1 MIYIYTYGDTYIIYM
16 NIYVYIY
23 IYICYVKGVCVYV
36 LFLNGYIYTY
46 THIYIYIYMLFRSRC
61 TITGKNNIALINCH
75 CVQNFSINLREHIL
89 ILTRLAVASS
99 AQPFER
105 IWCCFELFSVMRL
118 LPERWGTQH
127 RISRFPTI

>member
-1 MIYIYTYGDTYIIYM
+1 MIYIYTYGHTYIIYM

-23 IYICYVKGVCVYV
+23 MLCIGCVCICPF
-36 LFLNGYIYTY
+36 FLNGYIYIYTY
-46 THIYIYIYMLFRSRC
+46 IHIYMLFRSRC